1 MKAFLKILTAII
13 LGFIGVFIVSIVFLT
28 PKSSNDAKQATSR
41 SITVVFLGDS
51 LTFGVGDTAGEHGY
65 TGRVMKLLKK
75 TYPQYKFSSYD
86 FGKPGDRSDQILK
99 RINQSTKQQQLLK
112 KADLIIMTV
121 GGNDLR
127 QELLKN
133 VDTKSSTSLTNS
145 VKKSSTKYKTS
156 LNNLLKGVA
165 NLRKSKSSLFIFG
178 NYNPTFVNMASRT
191 DINQDVKL
199 YNAIN
204 EKLVKQQSN
213 GFYVS
218 IFRQLTYGQYQT
230 SEEISKLTAE
240 DLIANGKVGNKTQKS
255 VLSGSI
261 KIKNDYISQADH
273 FHPNNLGYDYMAK
286 ELFKAINNNNTWQK
300 K

>member
-1 MKAFLKILTAII
+1 MKVFLKILTAIV
-13 LGFIGVFIVSIVFLT
+13 LGFIGVFVISIILT
-28 PKSSNDAKQATSR
+28 PKSNNDAKQES
-41 SITVVFLGDS
+41 SQNITVVFLGDS
-51 LTFGVGDTAGEHGY
+51 LTYGVGDTAGKHGY

-99 RINQSTKQQQLLK
+99 RINQSSEQQQLLK
-112 KADLIIMTV
+112 KADLVIMTV

-133 VDTKSSTSLTNS
+133 VDTKSASSLTSS
-145 VKKSSTKYKTS
+145 VKKSSAKYETS
-156 LNNLLKGVA
+156 LKNLLKRVA
-165 NLRKSKSSLFIFG
+165 VLRKSKSSLFIFG
-178 NYNPTFVNMASRT
+178 NYNPTFVNMASRK

-204 EKLVKQQSN
+204 KKLVKQQTN
-213 GFYVS
+213 GYYIS

-230 SEEISKLTAE
+230 SKQIKKLTSE

-286 ELFKAINNNNTWQK
+286 ELFKAVNSNNIWQK

>member
-1 MKAFLKILTAII
+1 MKVFLKILTAIV
-13 LGFIGVFIVSIVFLT
+13 LGFIGVFVISIILT
-28 PKSSNDAKQATSR
+28 PKSNNDAKQES
-41 SITVVFLGDS
+41 SQNITVVFLGDS
-51 LTFGVGDTAGEHGY
+51 LTYGVGDTAGKHGY

-99 RINQSTKQQQLLK
+99 RINQSSEQQRLLK
-112 KADLIIMTV
+112 KADLVIMTV

-133 VDTKSSTSLTNS
+133 VDTKSASSLTSSVKRSSAKYETSL
-145 VKKSSTKYKTS
+145 K
-156 LNNLLKGVA
+156 NLLKRVA
-165 NLRKSKSSLFIFG
+165 VLRKSKSSLFIFG
-178 NYNPTFVNMASRT
+178 NYNPTFVNMASRK

-204 EKLVKQQSN
+204 KKLVKQQTN
-213 GFYVS
+213 GYYIS

-230 SEEISKLTAE
+230 SKQIKKLTSE

-286 ELFKAINNNNTWQK
+286 ELFKAVNSNNIWQK

>member
-1 MKAFLKILTAII
+1 LTAIV
-13 LGFIGVFIVSIVFLT
+13 LGFIGVFVISIILT
-28 PKSSNDAKQATSR
+28 PKSNNDAKQES
-41 SITVVFLGDS
+41 SQNITVVFLGDS
-51 LTFGVGDTAGEHGY
+51 LTYGVGDTAGKHGY

-99 RINQSTKQQQLLK
+99 RINQSSEQQRLLK
-112 KADLIIMTV
+112 KADLVIMTV

-133 VDTKSSTSLTNS
+133 VDTKSASSLTSSVKRSSAKYETSL
-145 VKKSSTKYKTS
+145 K
-156 LNNLLKGVA
+156 NLLKRVA
-165 NLRKSKSSLFIFG
+165 VLRKSKSSLFIFG
-178 NYNPTFVNMASRT
+178 NYNPTFVNMASRK

-204 EKLVKQQSN
+204 KKLVKQQTN
-213 GFYVS
+213 GYYIS

-230 SEEISKLTAE
+230 SKQIKKLTSE

-286 ELFKAINNNNTWQK
+286 ELFKAVNSNNIWQK

>member
-1 MKAFLKILTAII
+1 M
-13 LGFIGVFIVSIVFLT
+13 
-28 PKSSNDAKQATSR
+28 
-41 SITVVFLGDS
+41 GDS
-51 LTFGVGDTAGEHGY
+51 LTYGVGDTAGKHGY

-99 RINQSTKQQQLLK
+99 RINQSSEQQRLLK
-112 KADLIIMTV
+112 KADLVIMTV

-133 VDTKSSTSLTNS
+133 VDTKSASSLTSSVKRSSAKYETSL
-145 VKKSSTKYKTS
+145 K
-156 LNNLLKGVA
+156 NLLKRVA
-165 NLRKSKSSLFIFG
+165 VLRKSKSSLFIFG
-178 NYNPTFVNMASRT
+178 NYNPTFVNMASRK

-204 EKLVKQQSN
+204 KKLVKQQTN
-213 GFYVS
+213 GYYIS

-230 SEEISKLTAE
+230 SKQIKKLTSE

-286 ELFKAINNNNTWQK
+286 ELFKAVNSNNIWQK

>member
-1 MKAFLKILTAII
+1 MKVFLKILTAIV
-13 LGFIGVFIVSIVFLT
+13 LGFIGVFVISIILT
-28 PKSSNDAKQATSR
+28 PKSNNDAKQES
-41 SITVVFLGDS
+41 SQNITVVFLGDS
-51 LTFGVGDTAGEHGY
+51 LTYGVGDTAGEHGY

-99 RINQSTKQQQLLK
+99 RINQSSEQQRLLK
-112 KADLIIMTV
+112 KADLVIMTV

-133 VDTKSSTSLTNS
+133 VDTKSASSLTSS
-145 VKKSSTKYKTS
+145 VKKSSAKYETS
-156 LNNLLKGVA
+156 LKNLLKRVA
-165 NLRKSKSSLFIFG
+165 VLRKSKSSLFIFG
-178 NYNPTFVNMASRT
+178 NYNPTFVNMASRK

-204 EKLVKQQSN
+204 KKLVKQQTN
-213 GFYVS
+213 GYYIS

-230 SEEISKLTAE
+230 SKQIKKLTSE

-286 ELFKAINNNNTWQK
+286 ELFKAVNSNNIWQK

>member
-1 MKAFLKILTAII
+1 MKVFLKILTAIV
-13 LGFIGVFIVSIVFLT
+13 LGFIGVFVISIILT
-28 PKSSNDAKQATSR
+28 PKSNNDAKQES
-41 SITVVFLGDS
+41 SQNITVVFLGDS
-51 LTFGVGDTAGEHGY
+51 LTYGVGDTAGKHGY

-99 RINQSTKQQQLLK
+99 RINQSSEQQRLLK
-112 KADLIIMTV
+112 KADLVIMTV

-133 VDTKSSTSLTNS
+133 VDTKSASSLTSS
-145 VKKSSTKYKTS
+145 VKKSSAKYETS
-156 LNNLLKGVA
+156 LKNLLKRVA
-165 NLRKSKSSLFIFG
+165 VLRKSKSSLFIFG
-178 NYNPTFVNMASRT
+178 NYNPTFVNMASRK

-204 EKLVKQQSN
+204 KKLVKQQTN
-213 GFYVS
+213 GYYIS

-230 SEEISKLTAE
+230 SKQIKKLTSE

-286 ELFKAINNNNTWQK
+286 ELFKAVNSNNI
-300 K
+300 

>member
-1 MKAFLKILTAII
+1 MV
-13 LGFIGVFIVSIVFLT
+13 LGFIGVFVISIILT
-28 PKSSNDAKQATSR
+28 PKSNNDAKQES
-41 SITVVFLGDS
+41 SQNITVVFLGDS
-51 LTFGVGDTAGEHGY
+51 LTYGVGDTAGKHGY

-99 RINQSTKQQQLLK
+99 RINQSSEQQRLLK
-112 KADLIIMTV
+112 KADLVIMTV

-133 VDTKSSTSLTNS
+133 VDTKSASSLTSSVKRSSAKYETSL
-145 VKKSSTKYKTS
+145 K
-156 LNNLLKGVA
+156 NLLKRVA
-165 NLRKSKSSLFIFG
+165 VLRKSKSSLFIFG
-178 NYNPTFVNMASRT
+178 NYNPTFVNMASRK

-204 EKLVKQQSN
+204 KKLVKQQTN
-213 GFYVS
+213 GYYIS

-230 SEEISKLTAE
+230 SKQIKKLTSE

-286 ELFKAINNNNTWQK
+286 ELFKAVNSNNIWQK

>member
-1 MKAFLKILTAII
+1 MKVFLKILTAIV
-13 LGFIGVFIVSIVFLT
+13 LGFIGVFVISIILT
-28 PKSSNDAKQATSR
+28 PKSNNDAKQES
-41 SITVVFLGDS
+41 SQNITVVFLGDS
-51 LTFGVGDTAGEHGY
+51 LTYGVGDTAGKHGY

-99 RINQSTKQQQLLK
+99 RINQSSEQQRLLK
-112 KADLIIMTV
+112 KADLVIMTV

-133 VDTKSSTSLTNS
+133 VDTKSASSLTSS
-145 VKKSSTKYKTS
+145 VKKSSAKYETS
-156 LNNLLKGVA
+156 LKNLLKRVA
-165 NLRKSKSSLFIFG
+165 VLRKSKSSLFIFG
-178 NYNPTFVNMASRT
+178 NYNPTFVNMASRK

-204 EKLVKQQSN
+204 KKLVKQQTN
-213 GFYVS
+213 GYYIS

-230 SEEISKLTAE
+230 SKQIKKLTSE

-286 ELFKAINNNNTWQK
+286 ELFKAVNSNNIWQK

>member
-1 MKAFLKILTAII
+1 MKVFLKILTAIV
-13 LGFIGVFIVSIVFLT
+13 LGFIGVFVISIILT
-28 PKSSNDAKQATSR
+28 PKSNNDAKQES
-41 SITVVFLGDS
+41 SQNITVVFLGDS
-51 LTFGVGDTAGEHGY
+51 LTYGVGDTAGKHGY

-99 RINQSTKQQQLLK
+99 RINQSSEQQQLLK
-112 KADLIIMTV
+112 KADLVIMTV

-133 VDTKSSTSLTNS
+133 VDTKSASSLTSS
-145 VKKSSTKYKTS
+145 VKKSSAKYETS
-156 LNNLLKGVA
+156 LKNLLKRVA
-165 NLRKSKSSLFIFG
+165 VLRKSKSSLFIFG
-178 NYNPTFVNMASRT
+178 NYNPTFVNMASRK

-204 EKLVKQQSN
+204 KKLVKQQTN
-213 GFYVS
+213 GYYIS

-230 SEEISKLTAE
+230 SKQINKLTSE

-286 ELFKAINNNNTWQK
+286 ELFKAVNSNNIWQK

>member
-1 MKAFLKILTAII
+1 MKVFLKILTAIV
-13 LGFIGVFIVSIVFLT
+13 LGFIGVFVISIILT
-28 PKSSNDAKQATSR
+28 PKSNNDAKQES
-41 SITVVFLGDS
+41 SQNITVVFLGDS
-51 LTFGVGDTAGEHGY
+51 LTYGVGDTAGKHGY

-99 RINQSTKQQQLLK
+99 RINQSSEQQRLLK
-112 KADLIIMTV
+112 KADLVIMTV

-133 VDTKSSTSLTNS
+133 VDTKSASSLTSS
-145 VKKSSTKYKTS
+145 VKKSSAKYETS
-156 LNNLLKGVA
+156 LKNLLKRVA
-165 NLRKSKSSLFIFG
+165 VLRKSKSSLFIFG
-178 NYNPTFVNMASRT
+178 NYNPTFVNMASRK

-204 EKLVKQQSN
+204 KKLVKQQTN
-213 GFYVS
+213 GYYIS

-230 SEEISKLTAE
+230 SKQIKKLTSE

-286 ELFKAINNNNTWQK
+286 ELFKAVNSNN
-300 K
+300 

>member
-1 MKAFLKILTAII
+1 MKVFLKILTAIV
-13 LGFIGVFIVSIVFLT
+13 LGFIGVFVISIILT
-28 PKSSNDAKQATSR
+28 PKSNNDAKQES
-41 SITVVFLGDS
+41 SQNITVVFLGDS
-51 LTFGVGDTAGEHGY
+51 LTYGVGDTAGKHGY

-99 RINQSTKQQQLLK
+99 RINQSSEQQRLLK
-112 KADLIIMTV
+112 KADLVIMTV

-133 VDTKSSTSLTNS
+133 VDTKSASSLTSS
-145 VKKSSTKYKTS
+145 VKKSSAKYETS
-156 LNNLLKGVA
+156 LKNLLKRVA
-165 NLRKSKSSLFIFG
+165 VLRKRKSSLFIFG
-178 NYNPTFVNMASRT
+178 NYNPTFVNMASRK

-204 EKLVKQQSN
+204 KKLVKQQTN
-213 GFYVS
+213 GYYIS

-230 SEEISKLTAE
+230 SKQIKKLTSE
-240 DLIANGKVGNKTQKS
+240 DLIANGKVGNRTQKS

-286 ELFKAINNNNTWQK
+286 ELFKAVNSNNIWQK

>member
-1 MKAFLKILTAII
+1 MKVFLKILTAIV
-13 LGFIGVFIVSIVFLT
+13 LGFIGVFVISIILT
-28 PKSSNDAKQATSR
+28 PKSNNDAKQES
-41 SITVVFLGDS
+41 SQNITVVFLGDS
-51 LTFGVGDTAGEHGY
+51 LTYGVGDTAGEHGY

-99 RINQSTKQQQLLK
+99 RINQSSEQQQLLK
-112 KADLIIMTV
+112 KTDLVIMTV

-133 VDTKSSTSLTNS
+133 ADTKSASSLTSS
-145 VKKSSTKYKTS
+145 VKKSSAKYETS
-156 LNNLLKGVA
+156 LKNLLKRVA
-165 NLRKSKSSLFIFG
+165 ILRKSKSSLFIFG
-178 NYNPTFVNMASRT
+178 NYNPTFVNMASRK

-204 EKLVKQQSN
+204 KKLVKQQTN
-213 GFYVS
+213 GYYIS

-230 SEEISKLTAE
+230 SKQIKKLTSE

-286 ELFKAINNNNTWQK
+286 ELFKAVNSNNIWQK

>member
-1 MKAFLKILTAII
+1 MKVFLKILTAIV
-13 LGFIGVFIVSIVFLT
+13 LGFIGVFVISIILT
-28 PKSSNDAKQATSR
+28 PKSNNDAKQES
-41 SITVVFLGDS
+41 SQNITVVFLGDS
-51 LTFGVGDTAGEHGY
+51 LTYGVGDTAGEHGY

-99 RINQSTKQQQLLK
+99 RINQSSEQQQLLK
-112 KADLIIMTV
+112 KADLVIMTV

-133 VDTKSSTSLTNS
+133 ADTKSASSLTSS
-145 VKKSSTKYKTS
+145 VKKSSAKYETS
-156 LNNLLKGVA
+156 LKNLLKRVA
-165 NLRKSKSSLFIFG
+165 ILRKSKSSLFIFG
-178 NYNPTFVNMASRT
+178 NYNPTFVNMASRK

-204 EKLVKQQSN
+204 KKLVKQQTN
-213 GFYVS
+213 GYYIS

-230 SEEISKLTAE
+230 SKQIKKLTSE

-286 ELFKAINNNNTWQK
+286 ELFKAVNSNNIWQK

>member
-1 MKAFLKILTAII
+1 MKVFLKILTAIV
-13 LGFIGVFIVSIVFLT
+13 LGFIGVFVISIILT
-28 PKSSNDAKQATSR
+28 PKSNNDAKQES
-41 SITVVFLGDS
+41 SQNITVVFLGDS
-51 LTFGVGDTAGEHGY
+51 LTYGVGDTAGKHGY

-99 RINQSTKQQQLLK
+99 RINQSSEQQQLLK
-112 KADLIIMTV
+112 KADLVIMTV

-133 VDTKSSTSLTNS
+133 VDTKSASSLTSS
-145 VKKSSTKYKTS
+145 VKKSSAKYETS
-156 LNNLLKGVA
+156 LKNLLKRVA
-165 NLRKSKSSLFIFG
+165 VLRKSKSSLFIFG
-178 NYNPTFVNMASRT
+178 NYNPTFVNMASRK

-204 EKLVKQQSN
+204 KKLVKQQTN
-213 GFYVS
+213 GYYIS

-230 SEEISKLTAE
+230 SKQIKKLTSE

-286 ELFKAINNNNTWQK
+286 ELFKAVNSNNIW
-300 K
+300 

>member
-1 MKAFLKILTAII
+1 MKVFLKILTAIV
-13 LGFIGVFIVSIVFLT
+13 LGFIGVFVISIILT
-28 PKSSNDAKQATSR
+28 PKSNNDAKQES
-41 SITVVFLGDS
+41 SQNITVVFLGDS
-51 LTFGVGDTAGEHGY
+51 LTYGVGDTAGKHGY

-99 RINQSTKQQQLLK
+99 RINQSSEQQRLLK
-112 KADLIIMTV
+112 KADLVIMTV

-133 VDTKSSTSLTNS
+133 VDTKSASSLTSS
-145 VKKSSTKYKTS
+145 VKKSSAKYETS
-156 LNNLLKGVA
+156 LKNLLKRVA
-165 NLRKSKSSLFIFG
+165 VLRKSKSSLFIFG
-178 NYNPTFVNMASRT
+178 NYNPTFVNMASRK

-204 EKLVKQQSN
+204 KKLVKQQTN
-213 GFYVS
+213 GYYIS

-230 SEEISKLTAE
+230 SKQIKKLTSE
-240 DLIANGKVGNKTQKS
+240 DLIANGKVGNRTQKS

-286 ELFKAINNNNTWQK
+286 ELFKAVNSNN
-300 K
+300 

>member
-1 MKAFLKILTAII
+1 MKVFLKILTAIV
-13 LGFIGVFIVSIVFLT
+13 LGFIGVFVISIILT
-28 PKSSNDAKQATSR
+28 PKSNNDAKQES
-41 SITVVFLGDS
+41 SQNITVVFLGDS
-51 LTFGVGDTAGEHGY
+51 LTYGVGDTAGKHGY

-99 RINQSTKQQQLLK
+99 RINQSSEQQRLLK
-112 KADLIIMTV
+112 KADLVIMTV

-133 VDTKSSTSLTNS
+133 VDTKSASSLTSS
-145 VKKSSTKYKTS
+145 VKKSSAKYETS
-156 LNNLLKGVA
+156 LKNLLKRVA
-165 NLRKSKSSLFIFG
+165 VLRKSKSSLFIFG
-178 NYNPTFVNMASRT
+178 NYNPTFVNMASRK

-204 EKLVKQQSN
+204 KKLVKQQTN
-213 GFYVS
+213 GYYIS

-230 SEEISKLTAE
+230 SKQIKKLTSE
-240 DLIANGKVGNKTQKS
+240 DLIANGKVGNRTQKS

-286 ELFKAINNNNTWQK
+286 ELFKAVNSNNIWQK

>member
-1 MKAFLKILTAII
+1 MKGFLKILTAII
-13 LGFIGVFIVSIVFLT
+13 LGFIGVFIFSIVFLT
-28 PKSSNDAKQATSR
+28 PKNSNDAKQAASKNV
-41 SITVVFLGDS
+41 TVVFLGDS

-65 TGRVMKLLKK
+65 TGRVIKLLKK

-99 RINQSTKQQQLLK
+99 RINQSTKQRQLLK
-112 KADLIIMTV
+112 KADLVIMTV

-145 VKKSSTKYKTS
+145 VKKSSVKYKAS
-156 LNNLLKGVA
+156 LNNLLKRVA

-213 GFYVS
+213 GYYVS

-230 SEEISKLTAE
+230 SKQISKLTAE

>member
-1 MKAFLKILTAII
+1 MKVFLKILTAII
-13 LGFIGVFIVSIVFLT
+13 LGFIGVFVISIILT
-28 PKSSNDAKQATSR
+28 PKSNNDAKQESNQN
-41 SITVVFLGDS
+41 ITVVFLGDS
-51 LTFGVGDTAGEHGY
+51 LTYGVGDTAGEHGY

-99 RINQSTKQQQLLK
+99 RINQSSEQQQLLK
-112 KADLIIMTV
+112 KADLVIMTV

-133 VDTKSSTSLTNS
+133 ADTKSASSLTSS
-145 VKKSSTKYKTS
+145 VKKSSAKYETS
-156 LNNLLKGVA
+156 LKNLLKRVA
-165 NLRKSKSSLFIFG
+165 ILRKSKSSLFIFG
-178 NYNPTFVNMASRT
+178 NYNPTFVNMASRK

-204 EKLVKQQSN
+204 KKLVKQQTN
-213 GFYVS
+213 GYYIS

-230 SEEISKLTAE
+230 SKQIKKLTSE

-286 ELFKAINNNNTWQK
+286 ELFKAVNSNNIWQK

>member
-1 MKAFLKILTAII
+1 MKVFLKILTAIV
-13 LGFIGVFIVSIVFLT
+13 LGFIGVFVISIILT
-28 PKSSNDAKQATSR
+28 PKSNNDAKQES
-41 SITVVFLGDS
+41 SQNITVVFLGDS
-51 LTFGVGDTAGEHGY
+51 LTYGVGDTAGKHGY

-99 RINQSTKQQQLLK
+99 RINQSSEQQRLLK
-112 KADLIIMTV
+112 KADLVIMTV

-133 VDTKSSTSLTNS
+133 VDTKSASSLTSS
-145 VKKSSTKYKTS
+145 VKKSSAKYETS
-156 LNNLLKGVA
+156 LKNLLKRVA
-165 NLRKSKSSLFIFG
+165 VLRKSKSSLFIFG
-178 NYNPTFVNMASRT
+178 NYNPTFVNMASRK

-204 EKLVKQQSN
+204 KKLVKQQTN
-213 GFYVS
+213 GYYIS

-230 SEEISKLTAE
+230 SKQIKKLTSE
-240 DLIANGKVGNKTQKS
+240 DLIANGRVGNKTQKS

-286 ELFKAINNNNTWQK
+286 ELFKAVNSNNIWQK